1 MKRVLIIV
9 AVMFLLLL
17 LGLQVF
23 VYLSQPTTTE
33 ELETRVG
40 TLPGLKLIGVDDAEF
55 ELRSGKPIVL
65 IYFNTE
71 CDHCQREIA
80 GLRDKRELLAAASLV
95 LMSAQPLEEIQR
107 FSATIDFGLT
117 DTRVVH
123 VTPEQ
128 IATVFGTLGLPHIF
142 VFSKEGRL
150 LEIFSGETPPEAIA
164 AVLSHLP

>member
-1 MKRVLIIV
+1 MRRTLLILAVSLLVFIIGFQVL
-9 AVMFLLLL
+9 
-17 LGLQVF
+17 
-23 VYLSQPTTTE
+23 VYLSQPTSTE

-40 TLPGLKLIGVDDAEF
+40 TLPGLKLVGVDEAEF

-80 GLRDKRELLAAASLV
+80 SLRDKRELLSAASLV
-95 LMSAQPLEEIQR
+95 LMSAQPMEEIQR
-107 FSATIDFGLT
+107 FSATIDFGTT
-117 DTRVVH
+117 DTRFVQ

-142 VFSKEGRL
+142 VYSKEGKL
-150 LEIFSGETPPEAIA
+150 LEIFSGETPVEAIA
-164 AVLSHLP
+164 SVLR